1 MRREDLTFFLSRK
14 RNIDLL
20 IQPRYRT
27 YIQLKGSA
35 TVANEKLD
43 DDRLMDI
50 EIKIA
55 RQEDLVDTLNQM
67 VYQQQ
72 TKIDQLEKMI
82 NALAMHLKTMP
93 SGGSDV
99 GPANEKPPHY

>member
-1 MRREDLTFFLSRK
+1 M
-14 RNIDLL
+14 
-20 IQPRYRT
+20 
-27 YIQLKGSA
+27 
-35 TVANEKLD
+35 VNEKLD

-67 VYQQQ
+67 VYEQQ

-82 NALAMHLKTMP
+82 GALAMNLKAMP
-93 SGGSDV
+93 FREGDV